1 MKWKETER
9 RGRRRWNA
17 SHWAADAASSL
28 LSASNLLRQG
38 FGVSGYQVVASV
50 HSWSIVTSGRMRSQF
65 PNFFDLKLRE
75 AVSHV
80 LPSFDCYGLGSV
92 VRHLG
97 VNGMA
102 DFASQQIH
110 LSILSFDSSG
120 QTASDAVSGAFGV
133 IGAAQVVGDV
143 ASHIE
148 HFTSHDNFL
157 RASDRRVAALRPFH
171 QQHGDTGRDED
182 RRSEL
187 TNARPIARKRARPSA
202 HNFLR

>member
-1 MKWKETER
+1 
-9 RGRRRWNA
+9 
-17 SHWAADAASSL
+17 
-28 LSASNLLRQG
+28 
-38 FGVSGYQVVASV
+38 
-50 HSWSIVTSGRMRSQF
+50 MRSQF

-75 AVSHV
+75 AVSHG

-102 DFASQQIH
+102 DFAGQQIH

-133 IGAAQVVGDV
+133 TGAAQVVGDV

-148 HFTSHDNFL
+148 YFTSHKNLLSARD
-157 RASDRRVAALRPFH
+157 RIVASLRPFH
-171 QQHGDTGRDED
+171 QQRGDTSRDED
-182 RRSEL
+182 GRSEL
-187 TNARPIARKRARPSA
+187 TNARPIARKWD
-202 HNFLR
+202 

>member
-1 MKWKETER
+1 MER
-9 RGRRRWNA
+9 ISSGCGRREFSCKR
-17 SHWAADAASSL
+17 
-28 LSASNLLRQG
+28 
-38 FGVSGYQVVASV
+38 VEYQLVASV

-75 AVSHV
+75 AVSHS

-120 QTASDAVSGAFGV
+120 QTASDAISCALGV
-133 IGAAQVVGDV
+133 IGSAQVVGAV
-143 ASHIE
+143 ARHLE

-157 RASDRRVAALRPFH
+157 RASDRKVAALRPFH
-171 QQHGDTGRDED
+171 QQPGDTGGNED

-187 TNARPIARKRARPSA
+187 TTARPMARTR
-202 HNFLR
+202 